1 MTRYSLLF
9 KDAIPG
15 VTYYASGSNHAGEV
29 LGFAESGIHVG
40 VSARET
46 RDLTEQA
53 LVFAVRRYDAR
64 VFVDSGAF
72 AELARD
78 GHESVPP
85 NWPTVL
91 DLYQR
96 LADQIGPALTVVAP
110 DKIGDMDETLRRMRA
125 HGGAVRSLVSCGT
138 EVLIPIQCPPDLA
151 PDLFSAQA
159 NT

>member
-1 MTRYSLLF
+1 MIRSSLLF

-53 LVFAVRRYDAR
+53 LVFAVRRYGAR

-72 AELARD
+72 AELGRD
-78 GHESVPP
+78 GVLGEAPD
-85 NWPTVL
+85 WPEVL
-91 DLYQR
+91 SLYQR
-96 LADQIGPALTVVAP
+96 LAGKIGPSLTVVAP
-110 DKIGDMDETLRRMRA
+110 DKIGDQGETIVRMRA
-125 HGGAVRSLVSCGT
+125 HAGPLRGLIDLGV
-138 EVLIPIQCPPDLA
+138 EVLVPIQLEQTDEPG
-151 PDLFSAQA
+151 LFPVQA
-159 NT
+159 NR